1 MKNYLFILA
10 VLLISCNTAKNTYK
24 LDNTGPIVDNN
35 QPYQYHKNRLQLNNS
50 VKKQYEQTV
59 ILLNGQEIGYEKF
72 SQLLKNKKIN
82 SIESIAHKDKIE
94 NLGYSYKQV
103 KRVLLTSN

>member
-1 MKNYLFILA
+1 MKNFLFLLA
-10 VLLISCNTAKNTYK
+10 LILISCNTSKRTYK
-24 LDNTGPIVDNN
+24 LENTGRIVDNN
-35 QPYQYHKNRLQLNNS
+35 QPYEYHEIRLQLNNS

-59 ILLNGQEIGYEKF
+59 ILLNRQEIGYEKF

-82 SIESIAHKDKIE
+82 SIESILDKNKIE

-103 KRVLLTSN
+103 KRVLLTSS

>member
-1 MKNYLFILA
+1 MKNFFFFLA
-10 VLLISCNTAKNTYK
+10 LILISCNTSKKTYK
-24 LDNTGPIVDNN
+24 PVTTGPIVDNN
-35 QPYQYHKNRLQLNNS
+35 QPYQYHKNRLELSNS

-59 ILLNGQEIGYEKF
+59 ILLNGKEIGYDKF

-82 SIESIAHKDKIE
+82 SIESIFDKDKIE